1 MIIEG
6 EYTYARF
13 LDRPNRFLAKI
24 KLYSNEKVEYSHVP
38 DPGRLKE
45 LLLPGVE
52 VFVRKETRM
61 NRKTKYSL
69 IGVKAEN
76 GTWVNIDS
84 QVSNKLFQSEM
95 SKIKDFQNYK
105 ILKSEFSLGNS
116 RIDFLL
122 ENLKDNKQALVE
134 VKSVTLVE
142 ENIAFFPDAPT
153 KRGVKHLREL
163 EKAVQEKKYAAFI
176 VFIVKRSDAKSFSPN
191 WKRDRNFANELVESL
206 KGGVKII
213 AVRCA
218 FSPEKKELRIMNKIP
233 YVLNSS

>member
-24 KLYSNEKVEYSHVP
+24 ELYSNEKVEYSHVP

-163 EKAVQEKKYAAFI
+163 EKAVQEKKYA
-176 VFIVKRSDAKSFSPN
+176 
-191 WKRDRNFANELVESL
+191 
-206 KGGVKII
+206 
-213 AVRCA
+213 
-218 FSPEKKELRIMNKIP
+218 
-233 YVLNSS
+233 